1 MLNTIKLII
10 VNKVMRDIKNTN
22 YLYFLAGF
30 VEGEGSISLS
40 VTIHKDFKY
49 GINIQPVFNVTQH
62 KNGLNILNSFKELF
76 NAGSVVQKSGSP
88 DIYVYTLKGYKQIIH
103 SVLPFFETY
112 ICPFSCKMD
121 EYNIFKEVVLKSSEG
136 KQRNKEDLI
145 ELVKLSY
152 NLVGKGKI
160 RSAKR
165 DPYLKY
171 LKLLKIKMLILIN

>member
-1 MLNTIKLII
+1 
-10 VNKVMRDIKNTN
+10 
-22 YLYFLAGF
+22 
-30 VEGEGSISLS
+30 
-40 VTIHKDFKY
+40 
-49 GINIQPVFNVTQH
+49 
-62 KNGLNILNSFKELF
+62 
-76 NAGSVVQKSGSP
+76 
-88 DIYVYTLKGYKQIIH
+88 
-103 SVLPFFETY
+103 
-112 ICPFSCKMD
+112 MD